1 QKRFNDLIPG
11 GSHTYAKGDDQYP
24 ESMPIYIAKGKGCRV
39 WDIDGNEYIEYGMGL
54 RSVGLGHAFEPI
66 VKATSRQMELGNNYV
81 RPGRIELECAAEFLS
96 LIDSADM
103 VKFCKDGS
111 DATNGA
117 VKLARAYTGR
127 DLIAVCGNHPFFS
140 VD

>member
-1 QKRFNDLIPG
+1 
-11 GSHTYAKGDDQYP
+11 
-24 ESMPIYIAKGKGCRV
+24 AKGKGCRV

-66 VKATSRQMELGNNYV
+66 VKAASRQMELGNNYV
-81 RPGRIELECAAEFLS
+81 RPARIELECAEEFLS

-140 VD
+140 VDDWFIGTTPMASGIP